1 MVDTF
6 YPQVGLAAAMLLEQ
20 HGADVT
26 FPSRQTCC
34 GQPAFN
40 AGHRDQALKTA
51 RRFLDAFGPLVESRE
66 VDAIVAPSGSC
77 VAMVKHYFSVLFDG
91 ASERVKRR
99 AAAVSG
105 VCYELTQYMVDVLGV
120 SEVAARFEGVLS
132 YHACCHLLRE
142 LGVDAQPRRLLS
154 SLEGARLVE
163 LAGAEECC
171 GFGGLFALK
180 NSEISVAMGR
190 RKARNIAASGAEAVA
205 LCDVSCMT
213 QLNGLLGREG
223 IACRAVHIAELL
235 TARHEAG
242 DRRERPSDAR

>member
-6 YPQVGLAAAMLLEQ
+6 YPEVGLAAADLLK
-20 HGADVT
+20 HYGADVT
-26 FPSRQTCC
+26 FPPEQMCC

-51 RRFLDAFGPLVESRE
+51 RRFLETFGSLVETRE

-91 ASERVKRR
+91 ASEREERR

-213 QLNGLLGREG
+213 HLNGLLGREG
-223 IACRAVHIAELL
+223 YKCRAVHIAELL
-235 TARHEAG
+235 TAGG
-242 DRRERPSDAR
+242 DAADGRERPSDVG